1 MLSPN
6 RSTGPRR
13 FAVPCDLSSVQL
25 RAYLDDELDAVGAAT
40 FESHLK
46 SCQECAAVL
55 ASEKAL
61 RQTLASSELYERA
74 PDRLRQ
80 NVLSG
85 LPAPVAKS
93 QSWRW
98 VALAAALLLAVLL
111 GRELLTVLRGQSDVT
126 MLASA
131 AVDAHLRSLQP
142 GHLTDVESTDQH
154 TVKPWFDGKVA
165 FAPSVRDF
173 SSDGFPLRGGRLD
186 ILAGRTAA
194 ALVYGRRKHIINVF
208 VLESQPPIA
217 VSNSGDRHGYRWL
230 SWQKDGFT
238 YVAVSDAAP
247 DDLQRL
253 RELFLKE

>member
-1 MLSPN
+1 M
-6 RSTGPRR
+6 
-13 FAVPCDLSSVQL
+13 PCDLSSVQL
-25 RAYLDDELDAVGAAT
+25 HAYLDDELDAVGAAT
-40 FESHLK
+40 FETHLK
-46 SCQECAAVL
+46 SCPECAAVL

-61 RQTLASSELYERA
+61 RQTLACSQLYECA

-80 NVLSG
+80 NVLASLPAS

-93 QSWRW
+93 QAWRW

-111 GRELLTVLRGQSDVT
+111 GRELFTVLRGQSDMT
-126 MLASA
+126 TLASA

-142 GHLTDVESTDQH
+142 GHLTDVPSSDQH

-173 SSDGFPLRGGRLD
+173 SNDGFSLLGGRLD
-186 ILAGRTAA
+186 VLAGRTSA

-208 VLESQPPIA
+208 VLDSQRPIG
-217 VSNSGDRHGYRWL
+217 VSNSGDRHGYHWL
-230 SWQKDGFT
+230 SWQQGGFT
-238 YVAVSDAAP
+238 YVAVSDAAAG
-247 DDLQRL
+247 DLQQL

>member
-1 MLSPN
+1 M
-6 RSTGPRR
+6 
-13 FAVPCDLSSVQL
+13 PCDLSSVQL

-46 SCQECAAVL
+46 SCPECAAVL

-142 GHLTDVESTDQH
+142 GHLTDVQSTDQH

-173 SSDGFPLRGGRLD
+173 SSDGFPLLGGRLD
-186 ILAGRTAA
+186 ILAGRTVA

-217 VSNSGDRHGYRWL
+217 VSNSGDRHGYHWL

-247 DDLQRL
+247 DDLQQL